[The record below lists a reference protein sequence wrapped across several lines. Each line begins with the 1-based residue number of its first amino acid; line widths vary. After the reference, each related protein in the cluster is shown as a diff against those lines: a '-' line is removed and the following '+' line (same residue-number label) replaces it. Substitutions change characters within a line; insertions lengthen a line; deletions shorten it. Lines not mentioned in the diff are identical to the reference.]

1 MPVSLSRIIHH
12 SHSFTRPEI
21 YHHIYF
27 ITLLLLT
34 KHVAVKLRGCWRRKS
49 AALEVDGVPHA
60 LHSIALMN
68 RLTLNS
74 KEKCLDLNNIVHC
87 LTGRGIL
94 QNAECQMLHF
104 HHL

>member
-1 MPVSLSRIIHH
+1 MKLPGQCLLQVNEPTSDIMMKMME
-12 SHSFTRPEI
+12 T
-21 YHHIYF
+21 
-27 ITLLLLT
+27 TLLLLT

-74 KEKCLDLNNIVHC
+74 IEKCLDLNNIVHC

-94 QNAECQMLHF
+94 QNAERQMSHF

>member
-1 MPVSLSRIIHH
+1 MIKMME
-12 SHSFTRPEI
+12 T
-21 YHHIYF
+21 
-27 ITLLLLT
+27 TLLLLT

-49 AALEVDGVPHA
+49 TALEVDRVPLA
-60 LHSIALMN
+60 LHSIAVMN

-74 KEKCLDLNNIVHC
+74 IEKCLDLNNIVHC

-94 QNAECQMLHF
+94 QKGECQMSHF

>member
-1 MPVSLSRIIHH
+1 ME
-12 SHSFTRPEI
+12 T
-21 YHHIYF
+21 
-27 ITLLLLT
+27 TLLLLM

-49 AALEVDGVPHA
+49 AALEVDRVPHVLYSVA
-60 LHSIALMN
+60 VMN

-74 KEKCLDLNNIVHC
+74 IEKCLDLNNIVHC

-94 QNAECQMLHF
+94 QNAERQMSHF

>member
-1 MPVSLSRIIHH
+1 MKMME
-12 SHSFTRPEI
+12 T
-21 YHHIYF
+21 
-27 ITLLLLT
+27 TLLLLT

-49 AALEVDGVPHA
+49 AVLEVDGVPHP

-74 KEKCLDLNNIVHC
+74 IEKCLDLKNMVHC

-94 QNAECQMLHF
+94 QNAERQMSHF
-104 HHL
+104 HPL

>member
-1 MPVSLSRIIHH
+1 MMKMME
-12 SHSFTRPEI
+12 T
-21 YHHIYF
+21 
-27 ITLLLLT
+27 TLLLLA
-34 KHVAVKLRGCWRRKS
+34 KHGAVKLRGCWRRKS

-74 KEKCLDLNNIVHC
+74 IEKCLCLDCDIIHH

-94 QNAECQMLHF
+94 QNAERQMSHF

>member
-1 MPVSLSRIIHH
+1 MMKMMQ
-12 SHSFTRPEI
+12 T
-21 YHHIYF
+21 
-27 ITLLLLT
+27 TLLLLT

-60 LHSIALMN
+60 LHLHSISVMN

-74 KEKCLDLNNIVHC
+74 IEKCLDLNNIIHC

-94 QNAECQMLHF
+94 QNAERQMSHF

>member
-1 MPVSLSRIIHH
+1 MMKMME
-12 SHSFTRPEI
+12 T
-21 YHHIYF
+21 
-27 ITLLLLT
+27 TLLLLK

-49 AALEVDGVPHA
+49 TPLEVDRVPHA

-74 KEKCLDLNNIVHC
+74 IETCLDLNNIIHC

-94 QNAECQMLHF
+94 QNAERQMSHF

>member
-1 MPVSLSRIIHH
+1 ME
-12 SHSFTRPEI
+12 T
-21 YHHIYF
+21 
-27 ITLLLLT
+27 TLLLLA
-34 KHVAVKLRGCWRRKS
+34 KHGAVKLRGCWRRKS

-60 LHSIALMN
+60 LHSIAVMN

-74 KEKCLDLNNIVHC
+74 IAKCLLDLNNISHS

-94 QNAECQMLHF
+94 QTAERQMSHF